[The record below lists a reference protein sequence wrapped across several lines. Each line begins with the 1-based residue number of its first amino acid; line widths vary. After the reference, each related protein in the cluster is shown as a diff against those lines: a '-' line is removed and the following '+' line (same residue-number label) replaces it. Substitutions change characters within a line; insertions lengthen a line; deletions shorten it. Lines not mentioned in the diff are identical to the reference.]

1 MGGLGDAAGA
11 ADVNTIVPVS
21 EVATGLRRPLGPG
34 GFMEL
39 SQAELSQASGVNHV
53 SACGFTSGLPV
64 ATGRKCLHRPVTSER
79 ALRAGPVA
87 DVPYI
92 CNNGRGGAVD
102 GRQPFLPVGATAVNS
117 GLQRGRG
124 HSRSGAVAASLS
136 CFSCSAVWELAAA
149 WVSGPNKIIRRGPGV
164 GVLRNASALCWTPCE
179 RGCERGAVSV
189 GCVQRGFSTS
199 ACTWAPV
206 VTGRSGRQ
214 PLRIRGLTAGRE
226 FQAWLSR
233 ESLHWGDGRTGCLV
247 LPPWHGR
254 VVLPPEPLR
263 RLQDLAGRGVGVVSL
278 AQGET
283 EALGGLEHLPQG
295 GPPFLPERM
304 PCCGRTEQ
312 ESGLGPRPRHLVP
325 EGHLAA
331 LPRRLGRVPVAY
343 GVTAA
348 PATLASLPSPIVLTP
363 WFVIRWFVIP
373 ARGVPLI
380 IIPHRGVI
388 AAMGLQ
394 GLQL

>member
-1 MGGLGDAAGA
+1 MCWTWTFCRRDGISQGRRVAEMGGLGDAAGA

-39 SQAELSQASGVNHV
+39 SQAELSQAAGVNHV

-149 WVSGPNKIIRRGPGV
+149 RAWGSSGMLRPSAGHLVNAVVNAVRCPSAVFSGAFQLRHARGPRSLLDGPGV
-164 GVLRNASALCWTPCE
+164 
-179 RGCERGAVSV
+179 
-189 GCVQRGFSTS
+189 
-199 ACTWAPV
+199 
-206 VTGRSGRQ
+206 
-214 PLRIRGLTAGRE
+214 
-226 FQAWLSR
+226 
-233 ESLHWGDGRTGCLV
+233 
-247 LPPWHGR
+247 
-254 VVLPPEPLR
+254 
-263 RLQDLAGRGVGVVSL
+263 
-278 AQGET
+278 
-283 EALGGLEHLPQG
+283 
-295 GPPFLPERM
+295 
-304 PCCGRTEQ
+304 
-312 ESGLGPRPRHLVP
+312 
-325 EGHLAA
+325 
-331 LPRRLGRVPVAY
+331 
-343 GVTAA
+343 
-348 PATLASLPSPIVLTP
+348 SP
-363 WFVIRWFVIP
+363 
-373 ARGVPLI
+373 
-380 IIPHRGVI
+380 
-388 AAMGLQ
+388 
-394 GLQL
+394 

>member
-39 SQAELSQASGVNHV
+39 SQAELSQAAGVNHV

-79 ALRAGPVA
+79 ALRA
-87 DVPYI
+87 
-92 CNNGRGGAVD
+92 
-102 GRQPFLPVGATAVNS
+102 VNS

-136 CFSCSAVWELAAA
+136 CFSCSVVWELAAA
-149 WVSGPNKIIRRGPGV
+149 WVSGPDKLIRRGPGV

-254 VVLPPEPLR
+254 VVLPPEPRIWPAGVWEWFPWLR
-263 RLQDLAGRGVGVVSL
+263 AKPKRLEAWNTSRREARHFCQRGCHAAAALSRSPARARATSSL
-278 AQGET
+278 RGI
-283 EALGGLEHLPQG
+283 
-295 GPPFLPERM
+295 
-304 PCCGRTEQ
+304 
-312 ESGLGPRPRHLVP
+312 SPRSRAA
-325 EGHLAA
+325 LAA
-331 LPRRLGRVPVAY
+331 FR
-343 GVTAA
+343 
-348 PATLASLPSPIVLTP
+348 
-363 WFVIRWFVIP
+363 
-373 ARGVPLI
+373 
-380 IIPHRGVI
+380 
-388 AAMGLQ
+388 
-394 GLQL
+394 